1 MEKFKDL
8 VDIVDLTLKQ
18 RARDVDMESFNADLV
33 ELFPAAEGYK
43 IKRFYP
49 KDEHVFD
56 IHGES
61 IWQIRVKMDKSADES
76 SVEFSINIMSSNILA
91 QFFRNLKK

>member
-33 ELFPAAEGYK
+33 ELFPASEGYK